1 MSSTTTTR
9 LSFNT
14 AEQFKESFYEPEPAT
29 IGYIYLAN
37 HVPYVNED
45 VVPAAQDTVKFE
57 KETWDNMYAAKKIT
71 GNDVELVIPRKE
83 WTPNVYYRSFD
94 DTIDMTSLLT
104 ANASQNLNGM
114 YIITS
119 ERNVYKCLSN
129 GTAVISTIEPT
140 GDYNTSN
147 GTISTSDGY
156 IWKYMYNVKP
166 FNKFISNTWI
176 PAPVSSSKLD
186 YNVNPTGV
194 VPGQINRIVVTN
206 SGSGYQTINTTATA
220 FTTGQAFLR
229 ISTMGNV
236 SSNMAVSG
244 TGISVGTHITSIDT
258 PNNII
263 NLSLAATANAGGSNS
278 ANTIT
283 ISTRVYII
291 GDGTG
296 AAASANVQGG
306 TLNSITMSTSG
317 KDYNYANVRIFG
329 SGTGANARV
338 VLPPQF
344 GHAFNPAKELSAN
357 NVMVAVKIGAIDST
371 EGGIIST
378 NTTFRQYGLLRDPY
392 KYGRISAANTTTSN
406 TVISQT
412 TDITLVSG
420 AQYQLNEMVY
430 QGTLEYQSFVGFV
443 HAQTSNVVRLT
454 KVRGAAVVGQGLIGE
469 NSAVT
474 RTVVNIK
481 RPEFQPYTGDIL
493 YAENFKK
500 VERSN
505 GQSENIRFVVR
516 F

>member
-1 MSSTTTTR
+1 MASTTTTR

-37 HVPYVNED
+37 HVPYENED
-45 VVPAAQDTVKFE
+45 VVPEAIDTVKFE
-57 KETWDNMYAAKKIT
+57 KEIWDNMYAAKKIT

-83 WTPNVYYRSFD
+83 WTPNVHYRSYD
-94 DTIDMTSLLT
+94 DTIELQELLT

-114 YIITS
+114 CIITS

-129 GTAVISTIEPT
+129 GTSALSTIQPT

-147 GTISTSDGY
+147 GTIATSDGY

-176 PAPVSSSKLD
+176 PAPISTSKLD

-194 VPGQINRIVVTN
+194 VPGQINRIVVTD
-206 SGSGYQTINTTATA
+206 SGSGYVTSNTTATA
-220 FTTGQAFLR
+220 FTPGQTFIR
-229 ISTMGNV
+229 IATLSNV

-244 TGISVGTHITSIDT
+244 TGISVGTHITSVDT

-263 NLSLAATANAGGSNS
+263 RLSLATTANGGGTNV
-278 ANTIT
+278 ANTVT

-296 AAASANVQGG
+296 ATATANVQGG
-306 TLNSITMSTSG
+306 TLNSITMSTYG
-317 KDYNYANVRIFG
+317 RDYSYANVRVFG
-329 SGTGANARV
+329 SGTGANARII
-338 VLPPQF
+338 LTPQF
-344 GHAFNPAKELSAN
+344 GHGYNPAKELSAN
-357 NVMVAVKIGAIDST
+357 NVMIAVKIGAIDST
-371 EGGIIST
+371 EGGLIST
-378 NTTFRQYGLLRDPY
+378 STTFRQYGLLRDPY
-392 KYGRISAANTTTSN
+392 KYGRVSAANTTTSN

-420 AQYQLNEMVY
+420 TQYQLNEMVY
-430 QGTLEYQSFVGFV
+430 QGTSEYQSFVGYV
-443 HAQTSNVVRLT
+443 NAQTSNVVRLT
-454 KVRGAAVVGQGLIGE
+454 KVRGTAVVGQGLIGE
-469 NSAVT
+469 NSATT

-500 VERSN
+500 VERAN